1 VKFITGRFDECK
13 EIISKI
19 SAKNEATLS
28 DELIANVITAADDE
42 FDAAKKKSNY
52 RVRDLFK

>member
-1 VKFITGRFDECK
+1 MQRDNFKDKC
-13 EIISKI
+13 
-19 SAKNEATLS
+19 TLS
-28 DELIANVITAADDE
+28 DELIANVITAAADE